1 MSIGRSTA
9 GRTARAKLPKR
20 RVVSRMKPA
29 LISTAVAMTVMCM
42 SVTSA
47 LGQLI
52 IAHRGA
58 SYDAPENTMTAFRLA
73 IEQGADGFEG
83 DFYVT
88 HDGPLICL
96 HDKDTERVAGTKL
109 SVTKAPFATL
119 RGLDVGSWKGLQW
132 KDERMPTM
140 DEVLAFVPA
149 GKKVYLELKSNAEIV
164 TPMAR
169 AIAACKLTPE
179 QIVIISF
186 HDEAVA
192 EAKRQLPHLKAYW
205 LTDYKEQQD
214 GSLKPTADEVIAT
227 LRRTGADAVSSK
239 ALPEHFNAAFI
250 KRLREA
256 GYEEFHVWTVD
267 DPAIARFYC
276 ELGVSSITTNRPGW
290 LREQLSVAKKRA
302 E

>member
-1 MSIGRSTA
+1 MNSLVRSV
-9 GRTARAKLPKR
+9 L
-20 RVVSRMKPA
+20 V
-29 LISTAVAMTVMCM
+29 TAVMCV
-42 SVTSA
+42 SATSA
-47 LGQLI
+47 IGQLI

-58 SYDAPENTMTAFRLA
+58 SYDAPENTLAAFRLA

-88 HDGPLICL
+88 QDGPIICL

-109 SVTKAPFATL
+109 PVTKTPFVTL
-119 RGLDVGSWKGLQW
+119 RGLDVGSWKGPQW

-140 DEVLAFVPA
+140 DEVLACVPA

-164 TPMAR
+164 TPLAR
-169 AIAACKLTPE
+169 AIAACQLAPE

-192 EAKRQLPHLKAYW
+192 EAKRQLPNLKAYW
-205 LTDYKEQQD
+205 LTDYKEQKD

-227 LRRTGADAVSSK
+227 LQRTGADAVSSK
-239 ALPEHFNAAFI
+239 ALPEHFNSEFI
-250 KRLREA
+250 KRMRKA

-276 ELGVSSITTNRPGW
+276 ELGVTSITTNRPGW
-290 LREQLSVAKKRA
+290 LREQLADAKKRA